1 MLKITPYERQ
11 KEVKSRSLAIM
22 DLGSGTFRLVV
33 YQYEPGLSF
42 HLADELREP
51 VALGEG
57 LSRGRINPQ
66 ALERGRK
73 ALRAFADFLRAV
85 APEEVRILATSA
97 IRDSENGREILEEA
111 LALGLSPSLLSGE
124 EEARLGVLAVA
135 NALPLGDA
143 LVVDQGGGSAQVSRM
158 QGHRFLW
165 GRALPLG
172 ALRLS
177 EGFLVSD
184 PPAKAEVRALER
196 AVASHLEALPLEPGL
211 PLVGLGG
218 NVRAVA
224 RLHQKRRGYPLDLVH
239 GYHLPREGVEEL
251 YEDVLRL
258 SLKARSELPGLQ
270 PDRARTLPATL
281 AFLRTLLRHT
291 RAPGL
296 WLSGMGIREGALF
309 QHLWPPPHL
318 LPDPRAFAVENL
330 FRRYPFR
337 PDHRER
343 VKALALAL
351 YRGLLPLHR
360 YGPEEERLLL
370 EAAHLHDIGMH
381 LGYHEHHKHGAY
393 LVLSEPLLATPHREQ
408 ALLALLVR
416 YHRRGKP
423 SLGGF
428 RGLMARGDGKRLLRL
443 AALLRLAEM
452 LERTRSGRVKG
463 VRVELGERVRLALEA
478 EADPWVER
486 LEAEKQGELFQ
497 EAFGLPLEVVWKG

>member
-57 LSRGRINPQ
+57 LSRGWINPQ

-135 NALPLGDA
+135 NALPLEDA

-158 QGHRFLW
+158 QGRRFLW

-177 EGFLVSD
+177 EGFLATD

-251 YEDVLRL
+251 YEDVLGL
-258 SLKARSELPGLQ
+258 SLKARLELPGLQ

-351 YRGLLPLHR
+351 YQGLLPLHR
-360 YGPEEERLLL
+360 YGPEEEHLLL

-463 VRVELGERVRLALEA
+463 VRVELGGRVRLALEA